1 MDGEFFMKV
10 FGALFA
16 IMNPFAGLPMFL
28 SLTGGMDDATRR
40 REALGVVLYSTIL
53 CAVTVVAGSSV
64 LGFFGIGVA
73 DFRVAGGIVLLM
85 IALALLNGGSS
96 AHSGSADERA
106 QQGALASVAF
116 YPMAFPMVV
125 GPGTLATLVVFAGQA
140 RSLGAWTALAV
151 ALAVVLGLLAAV
163 LLFANTI
170 GHHLSQTLRVV
181 MVRLMGMILAA
192 IAVGMIAEGLRQLFP
207 VLGTATAGA

>member
-1 MDGEFFMKV
+1 MKV

-28 SLTGGMDDATRR
+28 GLTAGTDDATRR

-53 CAVTVVAGSSV
+53 CAVIVAAGSHV

-106 QQGALASVAF
+106 ARAPGPRWRSPWRWSWAF
-116 YPMAFPMVV
+116 WRPCSFLP
-125 GPGTLATLVVFAGQA
+125 T
-140 RSLGAWTALAV
+140 RSGIICRRRCGWSWC
-151 ALAVVLGLLAAV
+151 G
-163 LLFANTI
+163 
-170 GHHLSQTLRVV
+170 
-181 MVRLMGMILAA
+181 
-192 IAVGMIAEGLRQLFP
+192 
-207 VLGTATAGA
+207 